1 MDVRDACASCQ
12 VNFISLSLY
21 LLTKNCVEK
30 KDSLSLLSEPYLH
43 IYMRGL
49 SGQEMN
55 IAPNA
60 RLINLK
66 GIRSSFLHLT
76 FGTFLFRNSFYFQL
90 QLLLVLC
97 IILHS
102 YSYFVKELL
111 RAIHTNS
118 LTRHPQSGYPKE
130 LFATRWGFRK
140 YFVNLQH
147 HVNSEHRKQL

>member
-1 MDVRDACASCQ
+1 MKYFNWSCFNFGQTGCLWSEVKSTNMGGKGNNMDVRDACASCQ

-30 KDSLSLLSEPYLH
+30 KDFLSLLSEPYLH

-66 GIRSSFLHLT
+66 DI
-76 FGTFLFRNSFYFQL
+76 
-90 QLLLVLC
+90 
-97 IILHS
+97 
-102 YSYFVKELL
+102 
-111 RAIHTNS
+111 
-118 LTRHPQSGYPKE
+118 
-130 LFATRWGFRK
+130 
-140 YFVNLQH
+140 
-147 HVNSEHRKQL
+147 